1 MTVRIPS
8 TSLVNLERI
17 LHPLFLQP
25 FFVTMHCNIFF
36 RWWVIFIVVHWTQLL
51 INVSMISL
59 FSPNT
64 TLTLSI
70 QYIHPFLHALTSL
83 LPHLGLCNYSDWLI
97 TTSSPSSSLFS
108 LYFIWAYVTIRIGS
122 LLNSLYASNSLKK
135 KNWPKSSTVLT
146 IPLTNPSIIHL
157 FIPAYPMFY
166 PLKMH
171 PE

>member
-1 MTVRIPS
+1 MNYYSTLLFNKSIYSAVHQECIFLRMSILLTVRIPS
-8 TSLVNLERI
+8 TSLVNLEKI

-64 TLTLSI
+64 TLTLTI

-122 LLNSLYASNSLKK
+122 SLPYRHHHRYFRFTLSG
-135 KNWPKSSTVLT
+135 
-146 IPLTNPSIIHL
+146 
-157 FIPAYPMFY
+157 PM
-166 PLKMH
+166 
-171 PE
+171 

>member
-1 MTVRIPS
+1 
-8 TSLVNLERI
+8 
-17 LHPLFLQP
+17 
-25 FFVTMHCNIFF
+25 
-36 RWWVIFIVVHWTQLL
+36 
-51 INVSMISL
+51 MISL

-122 LLNSLYASNSLKK
+122 SLPYPHRHHHRFFRFHFIWAYVTIRIGSSL
-135 KNWPKSSTVLT
+135 PYRHHHRYFRFTLSG
-146 IPLTNPSIIHL
+146 
-157 FIPAYPMFY
+157 PM
-166 PLKMH
+166 
-171 PE
+171 